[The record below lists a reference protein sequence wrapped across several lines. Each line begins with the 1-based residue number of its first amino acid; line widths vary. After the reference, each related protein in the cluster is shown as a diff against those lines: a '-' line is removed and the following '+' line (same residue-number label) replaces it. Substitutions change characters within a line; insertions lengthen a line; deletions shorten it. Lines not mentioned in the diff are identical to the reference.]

1 LLTAREAQAHFA
13 GRIWA
18 GYVLILTRSSVY
30 RMSTAAIIAIVVGAI
45 LLVVLIVVGT
55 RMARQRHLEG
65 RREKAGELR
74 QQAQHRDR
82 TAQDARAATD
92 EESARAERVRAEA
105 DEKEAEARRHEIAA
119 QQRAGEAEGKT
130 VVARE
135 HHERAREVD
144 PDVSDSGEDEARD
157 LDEEADS
164 ASRPR

>member
-1 LLTAREAQAHFA
+1 
-13 GRIWA
+13 
-18 GYVLILTRSSVY
+18 V
-30 RMSTAAIIAIVVGAI
+30 STGAIIAIVVGAI
-45 LLVVLIVVGT
+45 LLVGLIVVGT
-55 RMARQRHLEG
+55 RMARQRRLEG

-82 TAQDARAATD
+82 TAQDARAAAD

-157 LDEEADS
+157 LDDDADS